1 LEIISHTYSLPYI
14 CYIGFLA
21 ILSLLDFYLIKKGKE
36 RDSRIRFA
44 VLLSFSVFFGL
55 KGFVGRDVFYYFNF
69 FESIPTIWHWHD
81 YSSEFEIGYQIYAII
96 IKSIYPNF
104 FFFTFVS
111 VLIDAWLIDRIIKR
125 YTKIYVLPFII
136 FIGFYGIIFEMEQM
150 RNAKAVLIFMYSLR
164 YVSEKRPVP
173 YVILNAIG
181 LAFHNSAIFY
191 IVIYP
196 LLRKRLSYASYITIY
211 IIGTII
217 FATQF
222 EYIKPLIINI
232 SSIFGENIQ
241 EKATYYVHSEMYSQ
255 RLTDFGI
262 GFIERSI
269 SYILFTYV
277 LLHISKRKDEK
288 DELIPIINT
297 YVLYFIF
304 YYFFSEIYVVAIRG
318 SALFIISYIILF
330 CKLYEKIGYD
340 KLKYAYIAIIYILV
354 VAKTDRNV
362 HFVEYTYYNVLTE
375 QQPMEARQQALETSN
390 KYYKEESEKTYKQ
403 QQWGK

>member
-1 LEIISHTYSLPYI
+1 MEIISHTYSLPYI

-164 YVSEKRPVP
+164 YVTQKRPVP
-173 YVILNAIG
+173 YIILNTIG
-181 LAFHNSAIFY
+181 LLFHNSAILY

-196 LLRKRLSYASYITIY
+196 LLRKRLSNIGYIVIY

-217 FATQF
+217 FVAQI
-222 EYIKPLIINI
+222 EYIKPLILYI
-232 SSIFGENIQ
+232 SSFFSEDIQ
-241 EKATYYVHSEMYSQ
+241 GKATFYVYSDMYNQ
-255 RLTDFGI
+255 RLSFSI
-262 GFIERSI
+262 VGFIERSI
-269 SYILFTYV
+269 FYILFTN
-277 LLHISKRKDEK
+277 LLLNLNRTDEEKKD
-288 DELIPIINT
+288 LTPVVNS
-297 YVLYFIF
+297 YALYFIF
-304 YYFFSEIYVVAIRG
+304 YHYFSEMNILAIRG
-318 SALFIISYIILF
+318 CALFVVSHIVLFSKSYERF
-330 CKLYEKIGYD
+330 GYY
-340 KLKYAYIAIIYILV
+340 KLKYIYIALLYIIAIT
-354 VAKTDRNV
+354 KINSNT
-362 HFVEYTYYNVLTE
+362 HFIEYDYYNVLYE
-375 QQPMEARQQALETSN
+375 QQPMEVRQQTLEMSN
-390 KYYKEESEKTYKQ
+390 NYKENILATNE
-403 QQWGK
+403 GK